1 MKRWLIGAA
10 ALALVGG
17 AAMIVFSGSASAQ
30 HTPWLYW
37 TFLPKAQM
45 DLIVGESSGEAALAT
60 IQDIATYMRDRQ
72 PEEWAGTLWESEAM
86 MIRLKRWG
94 FADAELIKYPAGETW
109 DVSQGSLWEVAP
121 GLRKIADI
129 QDNITQL
136 AAGSP
141 TTDLTAPLVWVGR
154 GTAAEIEAAKVEGK
168 IVVTEGSMMQVY
180 SIACGQKGALG
191 VVVCTPARG
200 TNDLTQMGWAQVGM
214 RMRPAGMRGGN
225 RPGGNPPPGAGG
237 QTPPPPADAQAAA
250 PAAPTPA
257 RFGFQ
262 LPVREG
268 EILKQR
274 LMMGQKITAQAKI
287 KASQVKYNMEV
298 VTCAIPGTDP
308 AAGEVIFSAHSFEGI
323 SKQGA
328 NDNTSGS
335 AAILES
341 ARILKT
347 LIDDGR
353 LPRPKRTIRWV
364 WGPEFAGIGK
374 WVGEH
379 KDIMARTLCNINMDM
394 VGEWLSK
401 NQSFFCLMRTTYGNP
416 HYINDVMENVYRY
429 VGEGNRERIQNR
441 GGASPV
447 PVRIVAPF
455 GSDEPFW
462 YSIETHYGA
471 SDHEV
476 FNDWGVG
483 VPGIMMIA
491 WPDRWYHTSGDI
503 ADKSD
508 ATQMKRA
515 SLIGAAGAYT
525 VATADDAMTVKIAGE
540 IASNAA
546 RRLGHQLVV
555 GLEALNGADAAGLA
569 EAYRYALACIGGT
582 AINEKDTMD
591 SVLELAADKAG
602 LGAYTAKMK
611 AGLEAL
617 AAAHRSTLQ
626 AHMEA
631 AAKRLGVKPV
641 VLVQTDEEKK
651 AAKIVP
657 RPTAKITEN
666 GYTGYRKY
674 IDAVP
679 ADQKAKLVYA
689 SEISSPAEV
698 QLLCN
703 GKHSVLDIKTMLDA
717 QFQRRSTIKGIMNY
731 LAILKL
737 AGLVEF

>member
-1 MKRWLIGAA
+1 MKRFLIGMV
-10 ALALVGG
+10 ALAVLGG
-17 AAMIVFSGSASAQ
+17 AALIVFTGSAAAQ

-37 TFLPKAQM
+37 TLLPKAQM
-45 DLIVGESSGEAALAT
+45 DLIVGEASGEAALAT
-60 IQDIATYMRDRQ
+60 IQDIAAYMRDRQ

-94 FADAELIKYPAGETW
+94 FTNAELIKYPAGETW
-109 DVSQGSLWEVAP
+109 DVSQGSIWEVKP
-121 GLRKIADI
+121 GLRKIASI
-129 QDNITQL
+129 EDNIVQL
-136 AAGSP
+136 AAGSAN
-141 TTDLTAPLVWVGR
+141 TDLTADLVWVGR
-154 GTAAEIEAAKVEGK
+154 GTPAEIEAAKVEGK
-168 IVVTEGSMMQVY
+168 IVVTEGSMGQVY
-180 SIACGQKGALG
+180 NIACNQKGALG
-191 VVVCTPARG
+191 IVAVTPSRG
-200 TNDLTQMGWAQVGM
+200 SSDLTEMGWAQVGG
-214 RMRPAGMRGGN
+214 GMRGGQ
-225 RPGGNPPPGAGG
+225 RGGAAAQPAA
-237 QTPPPPADAQAAA
+237 TPPPPPPA
-250 PAAPTPA
+250 PK
-257 RFGFQ
+257 FGFQ

-274 LMMGQKITAQAKI
+274 LAANEKISVKVKIVAK
-287 KASQVKYNMEV
+287 QVKYNMEV

-308 AAGEVIFSAHSFEGI
+308 KAGEIIFSAHSFEGI

-335 AAILES
+335 AAILEA

-353 LPRPKRTIRWV
+353 LPAPKRTIRWV

-379 KDIMARTLCNINMDM
+379 KDLMAKTLCNINMDM

-416 HYINDVMENVYRY
+416 HYINDVMENIYRY

-441 GGASPV
+441 STAFKV

-455 GSDEPFW
+455 GADEPFW

-491 WPDRWYHTSGDI
+491 WPDRWYHTSGDT

-525 VATADDAMTVKIAGE
+525 VATADDAQAVKLAGE
-540 IASNAA
+540 IGSNAA
-546 RRLGHQLVV
+546 RRLGHQMVV
-555 GLEALNGADAAGLA
+555 GLEALNAADAAGLA
-569 EAYRYALACIGGT
+569 AAYKSARSFVEAAVL
-582 AINEKDTMD
+582 NEKDTLD
-591 SVLELAADKAG
+591 SVMELATDKTAVGSYVGKMKATVDSLGAAELAA
-602 LGAYTAKMK
+602 
-611 AGLEAL
+611 
-617 AAAHRSTLQ
+617 LQ
-626 AHMEA
+626 AHMDA
-631 AAKRLGVKPV
+631 AAKRFGTAPV
-641 VLVQTDEEKK
+641 VLKLTDEEKK

-657 RPTAKITEN
+657 RPTAKVTAE

-674 IDAVP
+674 IDQVP
-679 ADQKAKLVYA
+679 ATEKAKYAYA
-689 SEISSPAEV
+689 SELSNPAEL
-698 QLLCN
+698 QLLVN
-703 GKHSVLDIKTMLDA
+703 GKRSVLEIRTLLDGQA
-717 QFQRRSTIKGIMNY
+717 QRKSTLNGIMNY
-731 LAILKL
+731 LMILKL